1 MGNAASGLP
10 FVVGEEVDSY
20 PESPETCSWRMHRGT
35 KRTGGGPVS
44 IFRLDLKTC
53 PPIAKVAGQD
63 AMKSLRTLRHPHVLA
78 CLDSVQLE
86 TEYVIATE
94 EVIPLMR
101 WVREFCE
108 PSKKDEQVAWGMH
121 CLCSALKFLHEDC
134 KFYHNNISTDTIF
147 VTRRVQLLG
156 GDWKLGGMDL
166 LSPLGGKDYSIAER
180 RRLQP
185 RQFQSAERNNDD
197 WWRYSPTLDGGGVH
211 MPIHCMDVFALGRV
225 LERVYPEGTPAALDK
240 YVNKMLLPEPTKRPT
255 ASQYLRCAFLRKQ
268 TVKDLTALEMFSV
281 KSPEEKAEILQR
293 FTSKMHSKQTL
304 VHKVVPLLLRE
315 LAIASNTT
323 PGALAQGAARAG
335 VNLCLA
341 PLLEFS
347 KEMSD
352 QDFHATVQPAI
363 AGLFAVNDRGVRVML
378 LTSIPSY
385 GKRLEDNV
393 VNDQVFEPLCAGFTD
408 AAAPLRELTLKSMV
422 AFTQQLSE
430 KNMNDKLIKH
440 LARLQGDAEDSIR
453 TNAIIFLG
461 KVAAQLSPAV
471 RDKVLLPAFAR
482 GVKDPFVAT
491 RLAGLRATAACHQH
505 FRAEEVC
512 AKVLPTVMLCLI
524 DPGSDAVREAA
535 FACVDTYLSKLREV
549 SARMKV
555 EEAERRK
562 KEAEEKAA
570 ELAAHGV
577 SSDPSGGVGG
587 GGGGHATAA
596 AAASKR
602 SSAGAEWG
610 SWALGKLSETLASS
624 ALPSSGPVGAG
635 AGAGAGG
642 ADAHS
647 DAASPPPS
655 SSSSFL
661 SVPRHHTSA
670 LSLNLNGAG
679 NVSASIPGSVA
690 SAVAA
695 GLPVGGGVA
704 GGKGRFDFVPAGDG
718 WGEDGGGGGGGG
730 GGEDEW
736 QDARETQPAPGYTNG
751 GSSSAAAVSKPSSFL
766 SLKKPAGPAGGDG
779 DGDGGGGGK
788 GEGWDWDGLDGVG
801 DEDAPPPPSPTPP
814 KRVVSLGLG
823 GGRGAAGTAGRAESA
838 ASRREALQKRR
849 EARRAQRESN
859 KPKAKPVQAVAKKPM
874 DAAPPDGWED
884 F

>member
-10 FVVGEEVDSY
+10 FVVEEEVESY

-53 PPIAKVAGQD
+53 PPIAKVSGQD
-63 AMKSLRTLRHPHVLA
+63 GMKNLRTLRHPHVLA

-94 EVIPLMR
+94 EVIPLVK
-101 WVREFCE
+101 WLRENCE
-108 PSKKDEQVAWGMH
+108 EGKKDEQVAWGMH
-121 CLCSALKFLHEDC
+121 CLCCALKFLHEDC
-134 KFYHNNISTDTIF
+134 KFYHNNISTDTVF
-147 VTRRVQLLG
+147 VTSG

-166 LSPLGGKDYSIAER
+166 LSPLGGTDYSIAER
-180 RRLQP
+180 RGLQP
-185 RQFQSAERNNDD
+185 RQFQSAERNNHD

-211 MPIHCMDVFALGRV
+211 MPIHCMDVYAMGKL
-225 LERVYPEGTPAALDK
+225 LERVYPEGIPAGLER
-240 YVNKMLLPEPTKRPT
+240 YVSKMLLPEPTKRPT

-268 TVKDLTALEMFSV
+268 TVKDLTALELFSV
-281 KSPEEKAEILQR
+281 KSPEEKAELLQR
-293 FTSKMHSKQTL
+293 FTIKSHSRQAL
-304 VHKVVPLLLRE
+304 VHKVVPLLLAE
-315 LAIASNTT
+315 LAKASNTT
-323 PGALAQGAARAG
+323 PGALAQGAARST
-335 VNLCLA
+335 VSLCLP
-341 PLLEFS
+341 PLLEIS

-352 QDFHATVQPAI
+352 DDFHARVQPAI

-385 GKRLEDNV
+385 GKRLEDKV
-393 VNDQVFEPLCAGFTD
+393 VNDQVFDPLCAGFTD

-430 KNMNDKLIKH
+430 KNMNEKLIKH
-440 LARLQGDAEDSIR
+440 LARLQGDTEDSIR

-535 FACVDTYLSKLREV
+535 FACVDTYMTKLREV

-555 EEAERRK
+555 EEAERRRI
-562 KEAEEKAA
+562 EAEEKAA

-577 SSDPSGGVGG
+577 SGG
-587 GGGGHATAA
+587 GGGGIGNGGGSGAA
-596 AAASKR
+596 AAGGGAAAAAGAASKR

-610 SWALGKLSETLASS
+610 SWALGKISETLASS
-624 ALPSSGPVGAG
+624 ALPSSGPVGSDSAG
-635 AGAGAGG
+635 NGNTGG
-642 ADAHS
+642 DAS
-647 DAASPPPS
+647 SMASTAASPPVS
-655 SSSSFL
+655 SSSS
-661 SVPRHHTSA
+661 STAVPPRHHTTA
-670 LSLNLNGAG
+670 LGLNLNGAG

-690 SAVAA
+690 AAVAA
-695 GLPVGGGVA
+695 GLPIGGGVA
-704 GGKGRFDFVPAGDG
+704 GGKGRFDFVPEAGQDGDG
-718 WGEDGGGGGGGG
+718 WGKDGGGGGG

-736 QDARETQPAPGYTNG
+736 QDARDIQPAPDSTNG
-751 GSSSAAAVSKPSSFL
+751 GPSSKSSSVL
-766 SLKKPAGPAGGDG
+766 SLKKASPAKPS
-779 DGDGGGGGK
+779 K

-801 DEDAPPPPSPTPP
+801 DDAPPSPTPP
-814 KRVVSLGLG
+814 ARAVSLGLG
-823 GGRGAAGTAGRAESA
+823 GAKAPGGGAGDA

-859 KPKAKPVQAVAKKPM
+859 KAKAKPLVAKKLM